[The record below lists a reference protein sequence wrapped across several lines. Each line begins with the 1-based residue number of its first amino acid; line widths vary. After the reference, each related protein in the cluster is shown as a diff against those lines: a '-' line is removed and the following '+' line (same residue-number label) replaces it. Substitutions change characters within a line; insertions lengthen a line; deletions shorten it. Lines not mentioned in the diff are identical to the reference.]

1 MSGPYKTIWH
11 MRNIKIVLEPI
22 KRPPRVA
29 RVEVARQSAIARPRA
44 RVRRFAFDPPRGVPS
59 PAPRRVPDTARTARA
74 ARTPR
79 SPRARSLELAVRRPL
94 RWRSHG
100 HANTQEAGTTRRW
113 DTLISWCTRASTGR
127 RHETYRYPRQA
138 PPRVDVTAADRPPE
152 SRFSVRGTST
162 QRHRPHESRATDV
175 PQHES

>member
-1 MSGPYKTIWH
+1 MAYAKYKDRIIPRAWPGSRSPARARSRGRGPGYAASPST
-11 MRNIKIVLEPI
+11 RLEVCLAP
-22 KRPPRVA
+22 RRAVYRTPRAPPGPRGHPG
-29 RVEVARQSAIARPRA
+29 PRA
-44 RVRRFAFDPPRGVPS
+44 RGPV
-59 PAPRRVPDTARTARA
+59 
-74 ARTPR
+74 
-79 SPRARSLELAVRRPL
+79 ELAVRRPL